1 MIHIALCRETGGEP
15 GCKDAASS
23 ALCEVM
29 LRILGRDN
37 QLRRKY
43 VQRRWQG
50 LGDCATV
57 TSRDRCEERETILAH
72 APTRHSSAR
81 RVDRWPACPPPRQAD
96 ARADEVA

>member
-1 MIHIALCRETGGEP
+1 MIHDALWRERGGEP
-15 GCKDAASS
+15 SRKDTAGST
-23 ALCEVM
+23 LCEAM

-50 LGDCATV
+50 LDDCAIV
-57 TSRDRCEERETILAH
+57 EGETALAH

-81 RVDRWPACPPPRQAD
+81 RIARWPACPPPRQAD
-96 ARADEVA
+96 ARAEEVA

>member
-1 MIHIALCRETGGEP
+1 MIHDALCREIGDEP
-15 GCKDAASS
+15 SCKDAARS

-43 VQRRWQG
+43 VQQRWQG
-50 LGDCATV
+50 LVDGATV
-57 TSRDRCEERETILAH
+57 ASCEAREEH
-72 APTRHSSAR
+72 ASAR
-81 RVDRWPACPPPRQAD
+81 RIARWPVCPPIRQAD